1 MANTVR
7 MMVIAIFRVIKA
19 PFIDENLSI
28 IDCYAEAVHVF
39 RNFVHV
45 IKNRLVGAPVH
56 VIEKTV
62 HVHENCCSRVL
73 RILKLHD
80 AVRLDVPDEGAD
92 GCAPEL
98 LEVLLHD
105 LRDLLAEGFDVD
117 LAGAATEVLGD
128 ALAGGVVGSCGL
140 EEFVDEERED
150 ERRVDIPVRLEAVEV
165 SAEIRVE
172 PQGPEAVDGLG
183 MKLAGQEAQVV
194 EKLFGAGG
202 ERGAEHELHGKRDV

>member
-1 MANTVR
+1 M
-7 MMVIAIFRVIKA
+7 
-19 PFIDENLSI
+19 
-28 IDCYAEAVHVF
+28 
-39 RNFVHV
+39 
-45 IKNRLVGAPVH
+45 
-56 VIEKTV
+56 
-62 HVHENCCSRVL
+62 
-73 RILKLHD
+73 
-80 AVRLDVPDEGAD
+80 
-92 GCAPEL
+92 
-98 LEVLLHD
+98 LLHD
-105 LRDLLAEGFDVD
+105 LCDLLAEGFDVD

-140 EEFVDEERED
+140 EELVDEERED